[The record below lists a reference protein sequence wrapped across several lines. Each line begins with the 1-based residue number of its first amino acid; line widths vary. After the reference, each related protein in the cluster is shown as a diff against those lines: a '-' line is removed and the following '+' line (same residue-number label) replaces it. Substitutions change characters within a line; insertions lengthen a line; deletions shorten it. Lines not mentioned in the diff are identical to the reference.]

1 MSQPVHTT
9 TDGDHGRIEERRHVV
24 CHQVDWLFSDRRYAD
39 EPRFPHL
46 AMIGMIESRVERNG
60 VTARERRS
68 RRSGA
73 VGEHGDALGRLHWL
87 EVVD

>member
-1 MSQPVHTT
+1 
-9 TDGDHGRIEERRHVV
+9 
-24 CHQVDWLFSDRRYAD
+24 
-39 EPRFPHL
+39 
-46 AMIGMIESRVERNG
+46 MIGMIESRVERNG